1 MGSADALS
9 ASHRS
14 LQKRNAYS
22 RGVLTAGLQTVERA
36 MEKISGAPILPKTQ
50 ESIAR
55 MRRGVVVV
63 AAAGRCFGQLS
74 EIATPFLRR
83 RCDRRVLEGEAR
95 GAERQ
100 SQVERKPRRCP
111 QRGGVVPCAGSRG
124 QRAVDAASS
133 DMGEERAFRTMGVG
147 GFLTL
152 RLPRLSQHRTSQQRQ
167 GWSSIRQRGRGPRHH
182 HRGGYHSKRATSSAG
197 GSEGRNGCLV
207 QDK

>member
-74 EIATPFLRR
+74 EIATPFCEGDAIGACWRAKRGEQSGRVESRGSQGDALSVEESCPAQVRGGR
-83 RCDRRVLEGEAR
+83 ELWMPRRVIWGKR
-95 GAERQ
+95 GLFGRW
-100 SQVERKPRRCP
+100 
-111 QRGGVVPCAGSRG
+111 GS
-124 QRAVDAASS
+124 VD
-133 DMGEERAFRTMGVG
+133 F
-147 GFLTL
+147 
-152 RLPRLSQHRTSQQRQ
+152 
-167 GWSSIRQRGRGPRHH
+167 
-182 HRGGYHSKRATSSAG
+182 
-197 GSEGRNGCLV
+197 
-207 QDK
+207 